1 MMCAIVD
8 NNVRHEVFGAAP
20 TEAGQYFLD
29 WLERGE
35 GTLAVGGRLLREE
48 LSGYQNFNAWL
59 VQALLAGQ
67 ARRVN
72 DGQVDAATDEL
83 KRRRVCRS
91 DDEHVL
97 ALAQVSGARLLF
109 SNDHDLQRDFRNR
122 QIIEGTRGRIYTT
135 INRADVRPAHRSLLS
150 RTDLCD
156 G

>member
-1 MMCAIVD
+1 MCAIVD
-8 NNVRHEVFGAAP
+8 NNVRHEVFGSAP

-29 WLERGE
+29 WLERGD
-35 GTLAVGGRLLREE
+35 GMLAVGGRLLRDE
-48 LSGYQNFNAWL
+48 LSGYQNFNVWL

-72 DGQVDAATDEL
+72 DGEVDAATEKL
-83 KRRRVCRS
+83 KRLRICRS

-97 ALAQVSGARLLF
+97 ALAQVSGARLLY
-109 SNDHDLQRDFRNR
+109 SNDRELQRDFRDR
-122 QIIEGTRGRIYTT
+122 QIIEGARGRIYTT
-135 INRADVRPAHRSLLS
+135 VDRSDVRRSHRELLR

>member
-1 MMCAIVD
+1 M
-8 NNVRHEVFGAAP
+8 
-20 TEAGQYFLD
+20 
-29 WLERGE
+29 
-35 GTLAVGGRLLREE
+35 LRDE
-48 LSGYQNFNAWL
+48 LSGYQNFNTWL

-72 DGQVDAATDEL
+72 DGEVDAATEAL
-83 KRRRVCRS
+83 QRRGICRS

-109 SNDHDLQRDFRNR
+109 SNDRDLQQDFRNR

-135 INRADVRPAHRSLLS
+135 KDRTDVRPSHRKLLR
-150 RTDLCD
+150 RTDLCE